1 MVRGSPR
8 HSESNGGVERVNQ
21 TVQKKLG
28 AWMKE
33 NKTKHWSIGCKIV
46 QWRYNTQVHQTL
58 RDTPYHL
65 TFGQHPRVGI
75 SNLPL
80 SSEILNNL
88 ATEAELND
96 VYSGIQCGMINDSF
110 SPPMEDPT
118 FQAVADAVIDGM
130 SVAEDEY
137 VDMNEATVETRSRTY
152 SSSQDRRNNKRLK
165 TSALG
170 TAIIGNRMENS
181 GALDLTTSPTKGKTC
196 DIDVTKV
203 IWMQLIAERDPLKP
217 VDLSEL
223 KSARIR
229 SVFPIVRCI
238 NNKDITNVANWEP
251 CILVKVRKET
261 WEVLNV
267 HQTEKVEDD
276 LDLEGDDGLKN
287 TWGLYYRNVSADDEY
302 FSSFVYKTE
311 MSVFDTEKQDVSPK
325 RKSLREKA
333 TDNVQKKAES
343 VTKKAIS
350 KSPTSS
356 LKLGDVVLVPL
367 SDVDCTKVDGKTLAG
382 VIVTINKDKST
393 CKVAV
398 KQGLLHRAYVF
409 HALRAVPIAS
419 NNRKVMELEDAYLH
433 WQGLPKITEREAA
446 RFVSSVGGQGMIKC
460 NCKGDCSTNS
470 CACKKAGRICSS
482 RCHRNSK
489 CCKNN
494 SD

>member
-1 MVRGSPR
+1 
-8 HSESNGGVERVNQ
+8 
-21 TVQKKLG
+21 
-28 AWMKE
+28 
-33 NKTKHWSIGCKIV
+33 
-46 QWRYNTQVHQTL
+46 
-58 RDTPYHL
+58 
-65 TFGQHPRVGI
+65 
-75 SNLPL
+75 
-80 SSEILNNL
+80 
-88 ATEAELND
+88 
-96 VYSGIQCGMINDSF
+96 
-110 SPPMEDPT
+110 
-118 FQAVADAVIDGM
+118 
-130 SVAEDEY
+130 
-137 VDMNEATVETRSRTY
+137 
-152 SSSQDRRNNKRLK
+152 
-165 TSALG
+165 
-170 TAIIGNRMENS
+170 
-181 GALDLTTSPTKGKTC
+181 
-196 DIDVTKV
+196 
-203 IWMQLIAERDPLKP
+203 MQLIAERDPLKP

-367 SDVDCTKVDGKTLAG
+367 SDVDCTKVDGKSLAG

-393 CKVAV
+393 CKVSV

>member
-1 MVRGSPR
+1 
-8 HSESNGGVERVNQ
+8 
-21 TVQKKLG
+21 
-28 AWMKE
+28 
-33 NKTKHWSIGCKIV
+33 
-46 QWRYNTQVHQTL
+46 
-58 RDTPYHL
+58 
-65 TFGQHPRVGI
+65 
-75 SNLPL
+75 
-80 SSEILNNL
+80 
-88 ATEAELND
+88 
-96 VYSGIQCGMINDSF
+96 
-110 SPPMEDPT
+110 
-118 FQAVADAVIDGM
+118 
-130 SVAEDEY
+130 
-137 VDMNEATVETRSRTY
+137 
-152 SSSQDRRNNKRLK
+152 
-165 TSALG
+165 
-170 TAIIGNRMENS
+170 
-181 GALDLTTSPTKGKTC
+181 
-196 DIDVTKV
+196 
-203 IWMQLIAERDPLKP
+203 
-217 VDLSEL
+217 
-223 KSARIR
+223 
-229 SVFPIVRCI
+229 
-238 NNKDITNVANWEP
+238 
-251 CILVKVRKET
+251 VKVRKET

-325 RKSLREKA
+325 RKSLCEKA

>member
-1 MVRGSPR
+1 
-8 HSESNGGVERVNQ
+8 
-21 TVQKKLG
+21 
-28 AWMKE
+28 
-33 NKTKHWSIGCKIV
+33 
-46 QWRYNTQVHQTL
+46 
-58 RDTPYHL
+58 
-65 TFGQHPRVGI
+65 
-75 SNLPL
+75 
-80 SSEILNNL
+80 
-88 ATEAELND
+88 
-96 VYSGIQCGMINDSF
+96 
-110 SPPMEDPT
+110 MEDPT

-130 SVAEDEY
+130 SVPEDEY
-137 VDMNEATVETRSRTY
+137 VDLNEATVETRSRTY

-203 IWMQLIAERDPLKP
+203 IWMQLIAERDPLKPP

-356 LKLGDVVLVPL
+356 LKLGNVVLVPL

-419 NNRKVMELEDAYLH
+419 NNRKVMELEVRTF
-433 WQGLPKITEREAA
+433 I
-446 RFVSSVGGQGMIKC
+446 
-460 NCKGDCSTNS
+460 
-470 CACKKAGRICSS
+470 GRDYQ
-482 RCHRNSK
+482 K
-489 CCKNN
+489 
-494 SD
+494 